1 MTSPMT
7 EVMPR
12 TGRGTQANTDAGNTQ
27 PLEGESFAP
36 TRWRFATIE

>member
-12 TGRGTQANTDAGNTQ
+12 TGRGTQGNTDAGNTQ
-27 PLEGESFAP
+27 LLERESFAP
-36 TRWRFATIE
+36 TRWRLATTE